1 MLSLTLLSTIF
12 HLYHDGQFYWWRK
25 PEKTTDLPQA
35 TDKLDHIMLY
45 RVKSRLSYAFAMVY
59 YLLIIEIKKGLM
71 DRAGKKLLFFLV
83 MGTQST
89 ITPFIQAYIRR
100 QIWFQNIL
108 FDGIT
113 ILSHYQGYSTSGRLS
128 VRASVT
134 LSCLRD
140 NLSKHEWI

>member
-25 PEKTTDLPQA
+25 PEKTTDLPQT

-45 RVKSRLSYAFAMVY
+45 RVKSRLSYAFAMIY

-71 DRAGKKLLFFLV
+71 DMAGKKLLFFLV

-100 QIWFQNIL
+100 
-108 FDGIT
+108 
-113 ILSHYQGYSTSGRLS
+113 
-128 VRASVT
+128 
-134 LSCLRD
+134 
-140 NLSKHEWI
+140 